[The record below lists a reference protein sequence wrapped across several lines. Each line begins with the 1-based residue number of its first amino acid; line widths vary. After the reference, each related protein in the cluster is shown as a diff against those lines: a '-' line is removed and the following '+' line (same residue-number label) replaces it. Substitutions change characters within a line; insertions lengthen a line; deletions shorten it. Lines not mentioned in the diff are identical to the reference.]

1 MGVLFLAVF
10 IIAVGLVGT
19 NFIGKK
25 VVAIGEGILNKIP
38 VVRVIYTSIK
48 KVVDTL
54 SLIRNTQL
62 SKDGSHYLPKGAL
75 KNFGNSLL

>member
-1 MGVLFLAVF
+1 MFPEWVLFLAVF

-48 KVVDTL
+48 KVVDTV
-54 SLIRNTQL
+54 SLTETPSFQRW
-62 SKDGSHYLPKGAL
+62 
-75 KNFGNSLL
+75 FSLLTQENP